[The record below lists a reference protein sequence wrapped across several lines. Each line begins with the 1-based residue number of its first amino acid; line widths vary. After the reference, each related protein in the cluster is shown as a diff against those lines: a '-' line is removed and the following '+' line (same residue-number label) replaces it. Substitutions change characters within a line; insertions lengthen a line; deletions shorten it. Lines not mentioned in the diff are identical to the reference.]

1 MESPRC
7 SNREG
12 NDSQSVVHFGML
24 KLKHSGLT
32 ALDFFDIVDDN
43 YGVDEEGLVPPEDDD
58 EGVELP
64 CNAIQLSE
72 QQLTELTEAIDPL
85 GDSDDYG
92 ISVYVRTVQCL
103 ESIIH

>member
-1 MESPRC
+1 MTPNQLFTS
-7 SNREG
+7 
-12 NDSQSVVHFGML
+12 GML

-32 ALDFFDIVDDN
+32 GMDFFDILDDN
-43 YGVDEEGLVPPEDDD
+43 YGVDKEWLVPPEDDD

-64 CNAIQLSE
+64 RNTIQLNE

-92 ISVYVRTVQCL
+92 ISVSRAHNARERREGGRKSV
-103 ESIIH
+103 